1 MTTATQTK
9 KSTAPS
15 FAPLTHADRSD
26 ACASGAVQ
34 ALVRVVKGKKDLLL
48 DSHSYNVHQAALI
61 AQGWTV
67 AEDIREA
74 VLNPPKSAFDTS
86 DH

>member
-1 MTTATQTK
+1 MTTATQAK
-9 KSTAPS
+9 KTAPT
-15 FAPLTHADRSD
+15 FPALTHADRSD

-34 ALVRVVKGKKDLLL
+34 ALVRVVKGKRDLLL

-61 AQGWTV
+61 AQGWAV

-74 VLNPPKSAFDTS
+74 VLNPPKTAFDTS

>member
-1 MTTATQTK
+1 MTTATKT
-9 KSTAPS
+9 PS
-15 FAPLTHADRSD
+15 NTPTFTPLTHADRSD

-34 ALVRVVKGKKDLLL
+34 ALVRVVKGKKELLF
-48 DSHSYNVHQAALI
+48 DSHSYNIHQAALI
-61 AQGWTV
+61 AQGWSV

-74 VLNPPKSAFDTS
+74 VLNPPKTAFDTS

>member
-1 MTTATQTK
+1 MTTATQAK
-9 KSTAPS
+9 KTATPT
-15 FAPLTHADRSD
+15 FPALTHADRSD

-34 ALVRVVKGKKDLLL
+34 ALVRVVKGKKELLL
-48 DSHSYNVHQAALI
+48 DNHSFNLHQAALI
-61 AQGWTV
+61 GQGWTV

-74 VLNPPKSAFDTS
+74 VLFPPKTAFDTS